1 MGTGEDK
8 VSFQKAMERLN
19 KKLVEEVGTSRT
31 QDRPIN
37 IVQNRMEKAL
47 GDLKTKKEVQK
58 NKEMLQEKKDNLME
72 KLKGNKDKLEKFTNR
87 YLKDLEVII

>member
-37 IVQNRMEKAL
+37 IVQNRIEKVS

-72 KLKGNKDKLEKFTNR
+72 KLKCEEEKNNNLNKN
-87 YLKDLEVII
+87 